1 MLLNS
6 TDFFDYIKIFIFT
19 DIHYRIL
26 ISGVTATVTG
36 VVVVAAIITISKKKY
51 FCNILQCS
59 AGDKMKLYI

>member
-51 FCNILQCS
+51 FCL
-59 AGDKMKLYI
+59 